1 MSRAAASDDPRCLC
15 GRVVLITGAAGG
27 FGQATALA
35 AALAGATVILCGRR
49 VRPLEK
55 IYDQIVADGGL
66 QPAIYPID
74 LEGATPADYQQLA
87 QSITEHFGKLD
98 GLVHAAAHFGGLM
111 AHADAPIEDWLRSL
125 QVNLTSPQ
133 ALTQACLPL
142 LQQSAD
148 AAVIFLLD
156 DLDRV
161 GKAHWGAYGVAQF
174 ARRGLL
180 SQWAAEL
187 DHSTLRVHG
196 LLPQPMRTPLRARA
210 YFAEDPSL
218 IESPA
223 AAAAACVRLL
233 SAAGRGDRGQIQ
245 DLTLTSPPP
254 LTAKDCQ

>member
-1 MSRAAASDDPRCLC
+1 M
-15 GRVVLITGAAGG
+15 VLITGAAGG

-133 ALTQACLPL
+133 ALT
-142 LQQSAD
+142 
-148 AAVIFLLD
+148 
-156 DLDRV
+156 
-161 GKAHWGAYGVAQF
+161 
-174 ARRGLL
+174 
-180 SQWAAEL
+180 
-187 DHSTLRVHG
+187 
-196 LLPQPMRTPLRARA
+196 
-210 YFAEDPSL
+210 
-218 IESPA
+218 
-223 AAAAACVRLL
+223 
-233 SAAGRGDRGQIQ
+233 
-245 DLTLTSPPP
+245 
-254 LTAKDCQ
+254 